1 MDKAKQQL
9 NAMPDPWYNR
19 IEMATNSFPVLP
31 LWSKVY
37 FLAPEPRSAL
47 WIALTIDCSRRK
59 TVSIPR
65 QGFWLEFVSS
75 PKNLQPLLLDPNFY
89 ILRNSGYTSKWL
101 MTTWWKVLWSE
112 RSLWLFLSQ
121 LTIIWMQP
129 WVNSAT
135 VMYIK

>member
-89 ILRNSGYTSKWL
+89 ILRNSGYTPKWL

-112 RSLWLFLSQ
+112 RSFRLFLSQ

>member
-89 ILRNSGYTSKWL
+89 ILRNSGYTPKWL

-112 RSLWLFLSQ
+112 RSFRLFLSQ

-135 VMYIK
+135 VIYIK